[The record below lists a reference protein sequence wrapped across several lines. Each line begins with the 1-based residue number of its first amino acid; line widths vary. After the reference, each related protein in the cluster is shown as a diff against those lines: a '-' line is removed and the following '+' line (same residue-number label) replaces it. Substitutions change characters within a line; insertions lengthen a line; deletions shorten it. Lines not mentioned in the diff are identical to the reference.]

1 MSQMTIEQW
10 IQKYEKSAEKFDVPP
25 GYKIFYDTD
34 KGFMLWRMHDGAIE
48 IDHCCTNDINY
59 MIRVAEQKARE
70 NGVNLIRTMT
80 YKNPAAYLRLTK
92 SHLDI
97 GRSRVL
103 ANGLFYWCFEKG
115 VTNVI

>member
-1 MSQMTIEQW
+1 MTIEQW
-10 IQKYEKSAEKFDVPP
+10 IQKYEKRAEKFDVPP

-34 KGFMLWRMHDGAIE
+34 KGFMLWRVYDEAIE

-97 GRSRVL
+97 GRSHVL